1 MNDDVFLNVNDF
13 KKWMKDQEDQEAM
26 KAEKI
31 DLAGTE
37 VESKVNS
44 RRLVENMW
52 TEEGHEIELALDFRK
67 NGGIVS
73 TVTCRSEFVLEEF
86 DAIAKIGGGEAFLT
100 TNERQIM
107 MQLMVL
113 VFGSQHRAKVVEA
126 FDLLNK

>member
-1 MNDDVFLNVNDF
+1 MMNDDVFLNVNDF

-67 NGGIVS
+67 NGGKILEVS
-73 TVTCRSEFVLEEF
+73 GR
-86 DAIAKIGGGEAFLT
+86 DFLIEVSSGRFT
-100 TNERQIM
+100 IPRNYVKR
-107 MQLMVL
+107 L
-113 VFGSQHRAKVVEA
+113 
-126 FDLLNK
+126 